1 MENKIPPIEVTR
13 MQVRQGASP
22 SVSMHQAIAVGS
34 KGRALA
40 ARILLLAVSLLAC
53 ALGVSAQTSILTQH
67 YDNGRTGQNTHETTL
82 TLANV
87 NSTTF
92 GKLFTLPVDGYVYA
106 QPLYVPG
113 VAIAAKGTH
122 NVLYVATEHDSL
134 YAFDADTGGAPLW
147 QISFIVNGG
156 STVPNGNVSTGDI
169 VPEIGITGTP
179 VIDSTT
185 NTLYVVSKTLEGANY
200 FLRLHAI
207 DITSGAEKFG
217 GPVVMSASL
226 PGTGSGSA
234 SGTLAFSTQWENQR
248 PGLLLLNGFVYV
260 GFAAHGD
267 NGPWHG
273 WILSY
278 KASNLQAAGAWC
290 TSPNGIGSGLWASGA
305 GLASDTTGSG
315 RIFVSTGNGDYPV
328 SGNVVPNPAPAPSS
342 SVDFGDSIVQLT
354 LSSAGQISP
363 TDYFTPF
370 NTASL
375 DGADTDLG
383 SGGVIIPPD
392 QTGTFPHLLVEAG
405 KQGRLYVVNRDKMT
419 SDGSHFCNGCTTDPE
434 VVETVNGIAGLWSM
448 PAYWNGN
455 MYFWGNGDHL
465 KAYSFTNG
473 VLSQS
478 PTSQSAESN
487 GFPGATPVVSSNGT
501 SNGILWAA
509 ETDAYG
515 SSGPAILRAYNAT
528 NVSSLLYASNLTSNP
543 DTLGPA
549 VKFVVP
555 VVTNGKV
562 YVGAQKE
569 VDVFGLLA
577 GQSHAASP
585 AFSPATGSYGPSV
598 SVSMSSST
606 PNAAIFYTTDGS
618 APSTAS
624 TKYASAITVTSSTTF
639 NAIATA
645 AGFIQSS
652 VSTATYTISTQ
663 TPAPAFSP
671 APGTYTSTQMVQLVD
686 SGATIYYTT
695 DGSTPTHSSTK
706 YTAAIPVSATTTI
719 KAIGSQTGLTDSS
732 VSSGIYTISTSGTTS
747 INFGVGFS
755 TPTGLQFNGSTDL
768 DDSRLQLTSGLAN
781 QAGSAFFT
789 TPMDIRNFTTDFS
802 FQLSNAMADGITF
815 TIQNST
821 AGATA
826 LGPTGGGLGYGPD
839 TPGGTPGI
847 ANSVAVKFDL
857 YSNNGE
863 GDDSTGLYTD
873 GASPTTPFVDLT
885 PSGINLDQGD
895 TIAAHFTY
903 DGTTLTMTLT
913 DNVVGKT
920 FTNSWAINIPGTVG
934 GNTAFVGFTGGT
946 GGLTASQKIE
956 TWTFVSTPPHTT
968 TVATP
973 LITPGTETFAG
984 SINVTIS
991 DATSGAAIY
1000 YTTDGTSPAPGVG
1013 TTKPYSA
1020 TFAVSATQTVK
1031 TIATLSGDTNSNVA
1045 SATYTLQAAATP
1057 TFNPPAGTISSTQ
1070 AITISDLSVGST
1082 IYYTTDGSTPVPG
1095 VGTTKQYSAAFTLA
1109 SSATVKAIATA
1120 SGNATSAVASAAYTV
1135 QQTAATPTITPAG
1148 GTYTTSV
1155 TVTITD
1161 ASSGALIYYTTDGTT
1176 PSPGVGTTK
1185 QYTASFSLAAS
1196 ATVKAVASGAGFA
1209 TSPVASSAYTVQ
1221 SGAPST
1227 VNFSGGFTA
1236 TTGLQLNGTTAW
1248 NQTTHRLALT
1258 SATGATQAGSF
1269 FYGTPVNIQA
1279 FTNDFSFQLTAPN
1292 ADGMTFTIQ
1301 NNTATALGPSGGGL
1315 AYGPDTPGATPGIG
1329 KSVAVKFDLYNN
1341 AGEGADSTGE
1351 YTNGASPTTPFTDM
1365 TSSGVNLHSGDVMS
1379 VHMTYDGTTL
1389 SMTITDATAGKSFS
1403 TSWPVNISTIVGA
1416 STAYVG
1422 FTGGTGG
1429 STATQEIITWNYA
1442 SGTPATKTAV
1452 QFETENLLSSS
1463 VSSGPTYRAFAWSGF
1478 TNGNGTTL
1486 DSTKVG
1492 DNVAITLNVPTAGT
1506 YDVKYAVK
1514 LFNTRGFDQLAVNGT
1529 SLGPAVDEYASAET
1543 WKEFDMGTV
1552 SLPAGNSV
1560 FKFTVTAKN
1569 ASSSGYTLSWDY
1581 IKLTPQ

>member
-1 MENKIPPIEVTR
+1 
-13 MQVRQGASP
+13 MQICQCRNSCSRDVAEFGRRYFAIRFLVVAISLFAS
-22 SVSMHQAIAVGS
+22 
-34 KGRALA
+34 
-40 ARILLLAVSLLAC
+40 
-53 ALGVSAQTSILTQH
+53 ALGASAQTSILTQH
-67 YDNGRTGQNTHETTL
+67 YDNSRSGQNTNETIL
-82 TLANV
+82 TPTNV

-113 VAIAAKGTH
+113 VAIASKGTH

-156 STVPNGNVSTGDI
+156 STVPNGNVSTSDI

-185 NTLYVVSKTLEGANY
+185 NTLYVVSKTLEGGNY

-217 GPVVMSASL
+217 GPVVMQASVT
-226 PGTGSGSA
+226 GTGSGFTP
-234 SGTLAFSTQWENQR
+234 GTTTLPFSSQWENQR

-273 WILSY
+273 WILGY
-278 KASNLQAAGAWC
+278 KASNLQAAGVWC
-290 TSPNGIGSGLWASGA
+290 TSPNGIGSGLWSSGA
-305 GLASDTTGSG
+305 GIAADTTGTG
-315 RIFVSTGNGDYPV
+315 RIFVSTGNGDFPV
-328 SGNVVPNPAPAPSS
+328 SSNVVPNPAPAPSS

-354 LSSAGQISP
+354 LSSTGQITP

-392 QTGTFPHLLVEAG
+392 QTGTYPHLLVEAG
-405 KQGRLYVVNRDKMT
+405 KQGRLYIVNRDKMT
-419 SDGSHFCNGCTTDPE
+419 SDGSHFCNGCSTDPE
-434 VVETVNGIAGLWSM
+434 VVETVNAISGLWSM

-465 KAYSFTNG
+465 KAFSFTNG
-473 VLSQS
+473 MLSQS
-478 PTSQSAESN
+478 MTSESAETN
-487 GFPGATPVVSSNGT
+487 GFPGATPVVSSSGT
-501 SNGILWAA
+501 SNGIVWAV

-515 SSGPAILRAYNAT
+515 SSGPAILRAYSAL
-528 NVSSLLYASNLTSNP
+528 NVSDLLYASNLTSNP

-577 GQSHAASP
+577 GQSHAAAPSFTP
-585 AFSPATGSYGPSV
+585 AAGSYGPSV
-598 SVSMSSST
+598 AVTMSSST
-606 PNAAIFYTTDGS
+606 ANATIFYTADGT
-618 APSTAS
+618 APTTAS
-624 TKYASAITVTSSTTF
+624 TKYTAPITVTTTTTF

-645 AGFIQSS
+645 TGFIQSS
-652 VSTATYTISTQ
+652 ASTATYTISTQ
-663 TPAPAFSP
+663 TPAPVFSP
-671 APGTYTSTQMVQLVD
+671 APGTYTSTQMVQLSD
-686 SGATIYYTT
+686 AGATIYYTT
-695 DGSTPTHSSTK
+695 DGSTPTHNSTK
-706 YTAAIPVSATTTI
+706 YAAAIPVSSTTTL
-719 KAIGSQTGLTDSS
+719 KAIGSEAGLTDSG
-732 VSSGIYTISTSGTTS
+732 VSSGTYTINTSGTTS

-789 TPMDIRNFTTDFS
+789 TPMDIRSFTTDFS

-815 TIQNST
+815 TIQNSS

-826 LGPTGGGLGYGPD
+826 LGPSGGGLGYGPD

-847 ANSVAVKFDL
+847 GNSVAVKFDL
-857 YSNNGE
+857 YNNNGE

-885 PSGINLDQGD
+885 PSGIDLDQGD

-913 DNVVGKT
+913 DNVISKT

-946 GGLTASQKIE
+946 GGETSSQKIE
-956 TWTFVSTPPHTT
+956 TWTFVSTPPQAT

-973 LITPGTETFAG
+973 VITPGSETFTG
-984 SINVTIS
+984 SINVTIA

-1000 YTTDGTSPAPGVG
+1000 YTTDGTAPAPGVG
-1013 TTKPYSA
+1013 TTKQYST
-1020 TFAVSATQTVK
+1020 TFSVSATETVRA
-1031 TIATLSGDTNSNVA
+1031 IATLAGDTNSVVA
-1045 SATYTLQAAATP
+1045 TAAYTLQAAATP
-1057 TFNPPAGTISSTQ
+1057 TFNPAAGTISSTQ
-1070 AITISDLSVGST
+1070 AIAISDLTTGAT
-1082 IYYTTDGSTPVPG
+1082 IFYTTDGSTPAKG
-1095 VGTTKQYSAAFTLA
+1095 VGTTKQYTAAFTLG

-1120 SGNATSAVASAAYTV
+1120 SGNGNSLVASAAYTV
-1135 QQTAATPTITPAG
+1135 QQAAATPAITPAA

-1155 TVTITD
+1155 SITITD
-1161 ASSGALIYYTTDGTT
+1161 ASTGALIYYTTDGTT
-1176 PSPGVGTTK
+1176 PSPGAGTTK
-1185 QYTASFSLAAS
+1185 QYTASFSLTAS
-1196 ATVKAVASGAGFA
+1196 ATVKAIASGGGFSSGAVASN
-1209 TSPVASSAYTVQ
+1209 AYTVQ
-1221 SGAPST
+1221 TSAPST
-1227 VNFSGGFTA
+1227 INFSGGFTA
-1236 TTGLQLNGTTAW
+1236 TTGLQLNGTTTW

-1258 SATGATQAGSF
+1258 SATGGAQAGSF
-1269 FYGTPVNIQA
+1269 FYGTPVNVQA
-1279 FTNDFSFQLTAPN
+1279 FTNDFTFQLTTPN
-1292 ADGMTFTIQ
+1292 ADGFTFTIQ
-1301 NNTATALGPSGGGL
+1301 DTAATAVGPSGGGL
-1315 AYGPDTPGATPGIG
+1315 GYGPDNPGGATGIG

-1341 AGEGADSTGE
+1341 AGEGVDSTGE
-1351 YTNGASPTTPFTDM
+1351 YTNGVSPTTPFTDM
-1365 TSSGVNLHSGDVMS
+1365 TSSGVNLHSGDIMS

-1389 SMTITDATAGKSFS
+1389 SMTITDATAGKTFS
-1403 TSWPVNISTIVGA
+1403 TSWPVSIPTVVGA
-1416 STAYVG
+1416 STAFVG

-1429 STATQEIITWNYA
+1429 STALQEIITWNYA
-1442 SGTPATKTAV
+1442 VGTPPATKTPL

-1463 VSSGPTYRAFAWSGF
+1463 VSSGPTYRAFAWTGF

-1514 LFNTRGFDQLAVNGT
+1514 LFNTRGINQLAVNGT
-1529 SLGPAVDEYASAET
+1529 NLGTTEDEYSATEV

-1552 SLPAGNSV
+1552 ALAAGNQV
-1560 FKFTVTAKN
+1560 FKFTVTGKN
-1569 ASSSGYTLSWDY
+1569 ASSSGFTLSWDY

>member
-1 MENKIPPIEVTR
+1 
-13 MQVRQGASP
+13 MQVRQDASP
-22 SVSMHQAIAVGS
+22 HVSAQQSIVIGS
-34 KGRALA
+34 QGPRYLA
-40 ARILLLAVSLLAC
+40 SRISLIVISLLAC
-53 ALGVSAQTSILTQH
+53 AGRLSAQTSILTQH
-67 YDNGRTGQNTHETTL
+67 YDNGRTGQNTNETVL
-82 TLANV
+82 TPANV
-87 NSTTF
+87 TSTTF

-113 VAIAAKGTH
+113 VAISGKGTH

-185 NTLYVVSKTLEGANY
+185 NTLYVVSKTLESSNY

-217 GPVVMSASL
+217 GPVTMSASL
-226 PGTGSGSA
+226 PGTGSGSV
-234 SGTLAFSTQWENQR
+234 SGTLTFDTQWENQR

-278 KASNLQAAGAWC
+278 KASNLQTAGAWC
-290 TSPNGIGSGLWASGA
+290 TSPNGIGSGLWSSGA
-305 GLASDTTGSG
+305 GLASDTTGAG

-328 SGNVVPNPAPAPSS
+328 ASNVVPNPAPAPSS

-354 LSSAGQISP
+354 LSSTGQISP

-392 QTGTFPHLLVEAG
+392 QTGTFPHVLVEAG

-419 SDGSHFCNGCTTDPE
+419 SDGSHFCNGCSTDPE
-434 VVETVNGIAGLWSM
+434 VIETVNGIAGLWSM

-465 KAYSFTNG
+465 KAYSFSNG
-473 VLSQS
+473 MLSQS

-487 GFPGATPVVSSNGT
+487 SFPGATPVVSSNGT
-501 SNGILWAA
+501 SNGIVWTA

-528 NVSSLLYASNLTSNP
+528 NVSNLLYASNLTSNP

-562 YVGAQKE
+562 YVGTQKE
-569 VDVFGLLA
+569 VDVFGLL
-577 GQSHAASP
+577 GNQSHAAAP
-585 AFSPATGSYGPSV
+585 AFSPAAGSYGPSV

-606 PNAAIFYTTDGS
+606 PNATIFYTTDGT

-624 TKYASAITVTSSTTF
+624 TKYTTPITVTSTTTF
-639 NAIATA
+639 NSIATA
-645 AGFIQSS
+645 TGFIQSS
-652 VSTATYTISTQ
+652 ASSATYTISTQ

-686 SGATIYYTT
+686 SGATIFYTL
-695 DGSTPTHSSTK
+695 DGSTPTHSSAK

-719 KAIGSQTGLTDSS
+719 KAIGSETGLTDSG
-732 VSSGIYTISTSGTTS
+732 VSSGTYTINTSGTTS
-747 INFGVGFS
+747 VNFGVGFS

-815 TIQNST
+815 TIQNSG

-826 LGPTGGGLGYGPD
+826 LGPSGGGLGYGPD

-847 ANSVAVKFDL
+847 GNSVAVKFDL

-895 TIAAHFTY
+895 TIAAHITY

-913 DNVVGKT
+913 DNVVSKT

-956 TWTFVSTPPHTT
+956 TWTFVSTPAQAM

-973 LITPGTETFAG
+973 LITPGTETFTG

-991 DATSGAAIY
+991 DATSGATIY
-1000 YTTDGTSPAPGVG
+1000 YTTDGTAPAPGVG
-1013 TTKPYSA
+1013 TTKQYSA
-1020 TFAVSATQTVK
+1020 TFSVSATQTVK
-1031 TIATLSGDTNSNVA
+1031 AIATLAGDTNSGQA

-1057 TFNPPAGTISSTQ
+1057 TFNPAAGAISSTQ
-1070 AITISDLSVGST
+1070 AITISDLTTGAT
-1082 IYYTTDGSTPVPG
+1082 IYYTTDGSTPAPG
-1095 VGTTKQYSAAFTLA
+1095 AGTTKQYTAAFTLA

-1120 SGNATSAVASAAYTV
+1120 SGNANSATASAAYTV
-1135 QQTAATPTITPAG
+1135 QQPAATPAITPAA
-1148 GTYTTSV
+1148 GTYTTPVSI
-1155 TVTITD
+1155 TITD
-1161 ASSGALIYYTTDGTT
+1161 GSSGASIYYTIDGTT
-1176 PSPGVGTTK
+1176 PSPGAGTTK

-1196 ATVKAVASGAGFA
+1196 ATVKAIASGGGFA
-1209 TSPVASSAYTVQ
+1209 TSAVASITYTVQ
-1221 SGAPST
+1221 SSAPKT
-1227 VNFSGGFTA
+1227 VNFSGGFTT

-1248 NQTTHRLALT
+1248 NQTTHRLAIT
-1258 SATGATQAGSF
+1258 SATGGAQAGSF
-1269 FYGTPVNIQA
+1269 FYGTPVNVQA
-1279 FTNDFSFQLTAPN
+1279 FTNDFSFQLTTPN
-1292 ADGMTFTIQ
+1292 ADGFTFAIQ
-1301 NNTATALGPSGGGL
+1301 NNAATALGPSGGGL
-1315 AYGPDTPGATPGIG
+1315 GYGPDTTGGAPGIG

-1341 AGEGADSTGE
+1341 AGEGVDSTGE

-1389 SMTITDATAGKSFS
+1389 AMTITDATAGKNFS
-1403 TSWPVNISTIVGA
+1403 ASWPVNIPTVVGA

-1429 STATQEIITWNYA
+1429 STALQEIITWNYA
-1442 SGTPATKTAV
+1442 VGTPTAKTPI

-1463 VSSGPTYRAFAWSGF
+1463 VSSGPTYRAFAWTGF
-1478 TNGNGTTL
+1478 TNGDGTTL

-1492 DNVAITLNVPTAGT
+1492 DNVAITLNVPTAGS

-1514 LFNTRGFDQLAVNGT
+1514 LFTTRGVDQLTVNGT
-1529 SLGPAVDEYASAET
+1529 NLGPTEDEYAATEA

-1560 FKFTVTAKN
+1560 FKFTVVGKN
-1569 ASSSGYTLSWDY
+1569 AASSGYTLSWDY
-1581 IKLTPQ
+1581 IKLSPQ

>member
-1 MENKIPPIEVTR
+1 LSTEATTMQICQRRNPCSSERKSRVAGSARRRFATR
-13 MQVRQGASP
+13 V
-22 SVSMHQAIAVGS
+22 
-34 KGRALA
+34 
-40 ARILLLAVSLLAC
+40 LLAVISLFAVTLT
-53 ALGVSAQTSILTQH
+53 VSAQTSILTQH
-67 YDNGRTGQNTHETTL
+67 YDNGRTGQNTNETIL
-82 TLANV
+82 TTTNV
-87 NSTTF
+87 NSTSF

-113 VAIAAKGTH
+113 VAVSGKGTH

-134 YAFDADTGGAPLW
+134 YAFDADTGGTPLW

-179 VIDSTT
+179 TIDSTT
-185 NTLYVVSKTLEGANY
+185 NTLYVVSKTLEAGVY

-217 GPVVMSASL
+217 GPVVLTGSL
-226 PGTGSGSA
+226 PGTGSGSV
-234 SGTLAFSTQWENQR
+234 SGTLTFDTQWENQR

-278 KASNLQAAGAWC
+278 KASNLQAAGVWC
-290 TSPNGIGSGLWASGA
+290 TSPNGIGSGLWSSGA
-305 GLASDTTGSG
+305 GLAADTSGTG
-315 RIFVSTGNGDYPV
+315 RIFVSTGNGDFPV
-328 SGNVVPNPAPAPSS
+328 TGNVVPNPAPAPSS

-354 LSSAGQISP
+354 LSSTGQITP

-392 QTGTFPHLLVEAG
+392 QTGTFPHLLVESG
-405 KQGRLYVVNRDKMT
+405 KQGRLYIVNRDKLT
-419 SDGSHFCNGCTTDPE
+419 SDGSHFCNGCSTDPE
-434 VVETVNGIAGLWSM
+434 VVETVNAISGLWSM

-455 MYFWGNGDHL
+455 MYFWGNGDSL
-465 KAYSFTNG
+465 KAFSFANG
-473 VLSQS
+473 TLSVS
-478 PTSQSAESN
+478 PTSQSAETN

-501 SNGILWAA
+501 SNGIVWAA
-509 ETDAYG
+509 ETDAYT

-528 NVSSLLYASNLTSNP
+528 NVSSILYASNLTSNP

-577 GQSHAASP
+577 GQSHAAVP
-585 AFSPATGSYGPSV
+585 AFAPAAGSYGPSV
-598 SVSMSSST
+598 TVTMSSST
-606 PNAAIFYTTDGS
+606 ANATIFYTTDGT

-624 TKYASAITVTSSTTF
+624 TQYTASITVTTTTTF

-645 AGFIQSS
+645 PGFIQSS
-652 VSTATYTISTQ
+652 ASSATYTISTQ
-663 TPAPAFSP
+663 TPAPALSP
-671 APGTYTSTQMVQLVD
+671 APGTYTSTQMIQLTD
-686 SGATIYYTT
+686 TGATIYYTT

-706 YTAAIPVSATTTI
+706 YSAPISIAATTTI
-719 KAIGSQTGLTDSS
+719 KAIGSEAGLTDSG
-732 VSSGIYTISTSGTTS
+732 VSSGAYTINTNGTTS
-747 INFGVGFS
+747 INFGIGFS
-755 TPTGLQFNGSTDL
+755 TPTGMQFNGSTDL

-815 TIQNST
+815 TIQNSS

-826 LGPTGGGLGYGPD
+826 LGPSGGGLGYGPD

-847 ANSVAVKFDL
+847 GNSVAVKFDL
-857 YSNNGE
+857 YNNNGE

-885 PSGINLDQGD
+885 PSGIMLNQGD

-913 DNVVGKT
+913 DNVISKT

-946 GGLTASQKIE
+946 GGETSSQKIE
-956 TWTFVSTPPHTT
+956 TWTFVSTPPQATI
-968 TVATP
+968 VATP
-973 LITPGTETFAG
+973 VITPGTETFTG
-984 SINVTIS
+984 SINVTLS

-1000 YTTDGTSPAPGVG
+1000 YTTDGTAPAPGVG
-1013 TTKPYSA
+1013 TTKQYSA
-1020 TFAVSATQTVK
+1020 TFGVSGTETVK
-1031 TIATLSGDTNSNVA
+1031 AIAALAGDTNSAVA
-1045 SATYTLQAAATP
+1045 TATYTLQSAATP
-1057 TFNPPAGTISSTQ
+1057 TFNPAAGTISSTQ
-1070 AITISDLSVGST
+1070 AITLSDLTTGSL
-1082 IYYTTDGSTPVPG
+1082 IYYTTDGSTPAPG
-1095 VGTTKQYSAAFTLA
+1095 VGTTKQFTAAFTLSA
-1109 SSATVKAIATA
+1109 SATVKAIATA
-1120 SGNATSAVASAAYTV
+1120 SGNASSAVASAAYTV
-1135 QQTAATPTITPAG
+1135 QQPAATPAITPAAG
-1148 GTYTTSV
+1148 AYTTSV
-1155 TVTITD
+1155 SVTITD

-1176 PSPGVGTTK
+1176 PAAGAGTTK
-1185 QYTASFSLAAS
+1185 QYTASFSLTAS
-1196 ATVKAVASGAGFA
+1196 ATVKAIAAGGAF
-1209 TSPVASSAYTVQ
+1209 TSSAVASSAFTVQ
-1221 SGAPST
+1221 TSTPST

-1236 TTGLQLNGTTAW
+1236 TTGLQLNGTTTW

-1258 SATGATQAGSF
+1258 SATGGAQAGSF
-1269 FYGTPVNIQA
+1269 FYGTPVNVQS
-1279 FTNDFSFQLTAPN
+1279 FTNDFTFQLTTPN
-1292 ADGMTFTIQ
+1292 ADGFTFTIQ
-1301 NNTATALGPSGGGL
+1301 NNAATALGPSGGGL
-1315 AYGPDTPGATPGIG
+1315 GYGPDNTGGTAGIG

-1341 AGEGADSTGE
+1341 AGEGVDSTGE
-1351 YTNGASPTTPFTDM
+1351 YTDGVSPTTPFTDM

-1389 SMTITDATAGKSFS
+1389 SMTITDATAGKTFS
-1403 TSWPVNISTIVGA
+1403 TSWPVNIPTVVGG
-1416 STAYVG
+1416 STAFVG

-1429 STATQEIITWNYA
+1429 STALQEIITWNYA
-1442 SGTPATKTAV
+1442 VGTPPATKTAI

-1463 VSSGPTYRAFAWSGF
+1463 VSSGPTYRAFAWTGF

-1486 DSTKVG
+1486 DSTAVG
-1492 DNVAITLNVPTAGT
+1492 DNVAITLNIPTAGT

-1514 LFNTRGFDQLAVNGT
+1514 MHNTRGISQLAVNGT
-1529 SLGPAVDEYASAET
+1529 NLGAPEDQYSAADV
-1543 WKEFDMGTV
+1543 WQEFDMGTV
-1552 SLPAGNSV
+1552 ALAAGNQV
-1560 FKFTVTAKN
+1560 FKFTVTGKN
-1569 ASSSGYTLSWDY
+1569 PSSSSFSLSWDY

>member
-1 MENKIPPIEVTR
+1 
-13 MQVRQGASP
+13 MQIRQLRNSSLP
-22 SVSMHQAIAVGS
+22 VQESSVSRATSRHFAIRVS
-34 KGRALA
+34 LA
-40 ARILLLAVSLLAC
+40 AIGLLAG
-53 ALGVSAQTSILTQH
+53 ALSVTAQTSILTQH
-67 YDNGRTGQNTHETTL
+67 YDNGRNGQNTSETLL
-82 TLANV
+82 TTANV
-87 NSTTF
+87 NATNF

-106 QPLYVPG
+106 QPLYVPN
-113 VAIAAKGTH
+113 VAVSGKGTH
-122 NVLYVATEHDSL
+122 NVVYVATEHDSL

-185 NTLYVVSKTLEGANY
+185 NTLYVVSKTLEGATY

-217 GPVVMSASL
+217 GPVVMSASV
-226 PGTGSGSA
+226 PGTGSGSV
-234 SGTLAFSTQWENQR
+234 SGTLAFDTQWENQR

-278 KASNLQAAGAWC
+278 QASNLHAAGAWC
-290 TSPNGIGSGLWASGA
+290 TSPNGIGSGLWASGS
-305 GLASDTTGSG
+305 GLAADTTGTG

-342 SVDFGDSIVQLT
+342 NVDFGDSIVQLT
-354 LSSAGQISP
+354 LSSTGQLTP
-363 TDYFTPF
+363 TDYFTPY

-392 QTGTFPHLLVEAG
+392 QAGTFPHLLVESG
-405 KQGRLYVVNRDKMT
+405 KQGRLYIVNRDKMT
-419 SDGSHFCNGCTTDPE
+419 SDGSHFCNGCSTDPE
-434 VVETVNGIAGLWSM
+434 VVETVNGISGLWSM

-465 KAYSFTNG
+465 KAYSFVNG
-473 VLSQS
+473 TLSQS
-478 PTSQSAESN
+478 PTSQSAETN
-487 GFPGATPVVSSNGT
+487 GFPGATPVISSNGT
-501 SNGILWAA
+501 SNGIVWAA

-569 VDVFGLLA
+569 VDVFGLLGNQA
-577 GQSHAASP
+577 HAAAP
-585 AFSPATGSYGPSV
+585 AFSPSAGSYGPSV
-598 SVSMSSST
+598 SVTISSST
-606 PNAAIFYTTDGS
+606 PNASIFYTTDGT

-624 TKYASAITVTSSTTF
+624 TKYSAPITVTSTTTF

-645 AGFIQSS
+645 SGFIQSS
-652 VSTATYTISTQ
+652 ASSATYTISTQ

-671 APGTYTSTQMVQLVD
+671 APGTYTSTQMVQLID

-695 DGSTPTHSSTK
+695 DGSTPTHNSTK
-706 YTAAIPVSATTTI
+706 YAAAIPVSATTTI
-719 KAIGSQTGLTDSS
+719 KAIGSETGLTDSG
-732 VSSGIYTISTSGTTS
+732 VSSGTYTINTSGTTS

-755 TPTGLQFNGSTDL
+755 SPVGMQFNGSTDL

-789 TPMDIRNFTTDFS
+789 TPMDIRSFTTDFS

-815 TIQNST
+815 TIQNSS

-826 LGPTGGGLGYGPD
+826 LGPSGGGLGYGPD

-847 ANSVAVKFDL
+847 GNSIAVKFDL

-895 TIAAHFTY
+895 TIGAHFTY

-913 DNVVGKT
+913 DNVINKT

-946 GGLTASQKIE
+946 GGETSSQKIE
-956 TWTFVSTPPHTT
+956 TWTFVSTPPQAA

-973 LITPGTETFAG
+973 TITPGTETFTG
-984 SINVTIS
+984 SINVTLS

-1000 YTTDGTSPAPGVG
+1000 YTTDGSSPAPGVG
-1013 TTKPYSA
+1013 TTKLYGG
-1020 TFAVSATQTVK
+1020 TFAVSATETVHA
-1031 TIATLSGDTNSNVA
+1031 IATLSGDTNSGTA
-1045 SATYTLQAAATP
+1045 TATYTLQAAATP
-1057 TFNPPAGTISSTQ
+1057 VINPAAGTISSTQ
-1070 AITISDLSVGST
+1070 PITISDLTTGST
-1082 IYYTTDGSTPVPG
+1082 IYYTTDGTTPAPG
-1095 VGTTKQYSAAFTLA
+1095 AGTTKQYTAAFTLA

-1120 SGNATSAVASAAYTV
+1120 SGNANSAVATAAYTV
-1135 QQTAATPTITPAG
+1135 QQPAATPSITPAA
-1148 GTYTTSV
+1148 GTYTKSV
-1155 TVTITD
+1155 SVAITD
-1161 ASSGALIYYTTDGTT
+1161 SSSGVSIYYTTDGTT
-1176 PSPGVGTTK
+1176 PAPGVGTTK
-1185 QYTASFSLAAS
+1185 QYTASFTLTAS
-1196 ATVKAVASGAGFA
+1196 STVKAIASGGAFA
-1209 TSPVASSAYTVQ
+1209 SSAVASSAFTVQ
-1221 SGAPST
+1221 TTAPST
-1227 VNFSGGFTA
+1227 VNFAGGFTA

-1248 NQTTHRLALT
+1248 NQTTKRLALT
-1258 SATGATQAGSF
+1258 SASGGTQAGSF
-1269 FYGTPVNIQA
+1269 FYGTPVNVQA
-1279 FTNDFSFQLTAPN
+1279 FTNDFSFQLTTPN
-1292 ADGMTFTIQ
+1292 ADGFTFTIQ
-1301 NNTATALGPSGGGL
+1301 NNAATALGPSGGGL
-1315 AYGPDTPGATPGIG
+1315 GYGPDNTGGAPGIG

-1341 AGEGADSTGE
+1341 AGEGVDSTGE

-1403 TSWPVNISTIVGA
+1403 TSWPVNIPTVVGA

-1442 SGTPATKTAV
+1442 VGTPAAKTPI

-1463 VSSGPTYRAFAWSGF
+1463 VSSGPTYRAFAWTGF

-1492 DNVAITLNVPTAGT
+1492 DNVAITLNIPTAGT

-1514 LFNTRGFDQLAVNGT
+1514 LYTTRGIDQLSVNGT
-1529 SLGPAVDEYASAET
+1529 NLGPTEDEYSATEVWT
-1543 WKEFDMGTV
+1543 EFDMGTV
-1552 SLPAGNSV
+1552 ALAAGNQV
-1560 FKFTVTAKN
+1560 FKFTVTGKN